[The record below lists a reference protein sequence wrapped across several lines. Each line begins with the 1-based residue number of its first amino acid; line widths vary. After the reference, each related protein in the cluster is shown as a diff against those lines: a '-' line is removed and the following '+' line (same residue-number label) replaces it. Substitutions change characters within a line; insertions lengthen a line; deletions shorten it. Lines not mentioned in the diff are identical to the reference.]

1 MNFSVKYIF
10 DFFLPRICPGCN
22 KKLASD
28 EKSVCIDCLSSIL
41 IADEVRLQNEYDRKF
56 SSEKIIEDFYAR
68 YVFETD
74 KTLQHIIHALKYQ
87 KQFKL
92 GTFLGEI
99 LSEGTKSRNWQID
112 LIVPIP
118 IHHLKKA
125 ERGYNQSD
133 YLAKGLSKGLNVPYS
148 TKLIKRTRHTN
159 SQTRLHIK
167 ERAINIADAF
177 KVKRS
182 EEIENKNVLVVDDVS
197 TTGAT
202 ILECAKMIKSA
213 GAKTIYACTVGTTS
227 LEDDSAT
234 FSQAQIL
241 QE

>member
-1 MNFSVKYIF
+1 MKSFPIYLF
-10 DFFLPRICPGCN
+10 DFFLPRFCPGCN
-22 KKLASD
+22 KKLLHD
-28 EKSVCIDCLSSIL
+28 ENPICIDCLSSIL

-74 KTLQHIIHALKYQ
+74 KTLQHVIHALKYQ

-99 LSEGTKSRNWQID
+99 LSEGIKRLNWQID
-112 LIVPIP
+112 LIIPVP

-133 YLAKGLSKGLNVPYS
+133 YLAKGLSKGLNIPYS
-148 TKLIKRTRHTN
+148 TKLLKRTKHTET
-159 SQTRLHIK
+159 QTHLDIN
-167 ERAINIADAF
+167 ERAINVANAF
-177 KVKRS
+177 KVKNPKLIKGKS
-182 EEIENKNVLVVDDVS
+182 FLLVDDII

-202 ILECAKMIKSA
+202 TQECARA
-213 GAKTIYACTVGTTS
+213 LVNGGAKSVYACSIGIA
-227 LEDDSAT
+227 E
-234 FSQAQIL
+234 
-241 QE
+241 